1 MPLVTSENKT
11 EFDKKEL
18 TKRGLLEPE
27 EGHIEVHER
36 KVPVTMH
43 PIEKRNKEVFT
54 HVNPE
59 TFDKAFEKTN
69 DYIGKNGKGGIG
81 ERYQKF
87 GDFVKK
93 ADSIRASN
101 VYIRENGSVIFGDGR
116 HRYAYLRDQ
125 GLKKIPMTMD
135 KESIERAKKHGYL
148 TK

>member
-1 MPLVTSENKT
+1 MPLVTSENKAD
-11 EFDKKEL
+11 FDKKEL
-18 TKRGLLEPE
+18 TRRGHLEPE
-27 EGHIEVHER
+27 EGHVEVHGR

-43 PIEKRNKEVFT
+43 PVEKRNKEVFT
-54 HVNPE
+54 HVDPE
-59 TFDKAFEKTN
+59 VFDKAFEKTN

-101 VYIRENGSVIFGDGR
+101 VHVRDNGSVIFGDGR

-135 KESIERAKKHGYL
+135 KESVERAKKYGYL